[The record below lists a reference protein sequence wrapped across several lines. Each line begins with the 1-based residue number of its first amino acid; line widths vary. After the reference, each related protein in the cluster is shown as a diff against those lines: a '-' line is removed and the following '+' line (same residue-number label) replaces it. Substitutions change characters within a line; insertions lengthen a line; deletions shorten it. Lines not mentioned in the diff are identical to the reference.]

1 MGRFI
6 LKPDRDVDFYVEWS
20 TIVENVTAMGTRT
33 ELAKLLHEYCPGDG
47 AAERF
52 DRADQTGSS
61 ATWGDSPSA
70 PYGWD
75 DEYLMAEQ
83 RLLPRAKLR
92 EYAEA
97 VNAGDL
103 AAALALT
110 EPPEDDE
117 A

>member
-6 LKPDRDVDFYVEWS
+6 LKPERDVDFYVEWS
-20 TIVENVTAMGTRT
+20 TIVENATGMGTRA
-33 ELAKLLHEYCPGDG
+33 ELAKLLNHYRPGDG
-47 AAERF
+47 ADERF
-52 DRADQTGSS
+52 DRADRTGSS
-61 ATWGDSPSA
+61 ATWGDPPSA

-97 VNAGDL
+97 VFRNDIE
-103 AAALALT
+103 AARGLT
-110 EPPEDDE
+110 EPPEGDE